1 MNDINLIFSFT
12 AGLLS
17 FLSPCSLPLYPA
29 FVSYITGVSLQDL
42 KESNRISKHAV
53 LHTLFFLAGFSII
66 FLVLGLSS
74 SLFSQLF
81 MQYKDLFRQVGAVVI
96 VFFGLLVTGNL
107 SIKFLMKDK
116 RVRFTKRPS
125 GYFGSV
131 LIGLGFAAGWTPCTG
146 PILAAVMALGIT
158 NPGSGLIYMSFYIL
172 GFAIP
177 FFALTF
183 FVEKIQWFKVHS
195 GIFMNIGGYLMII
208 MGIFL
213 YFDWMTKII
222 SFLTNN
228 IFGGFTGF

>member
-1 MNDINLIFSFT
+1 MTDINLFFSFA

-17 FLSPCSLPLYPA
+17 FISPCSLPLYPA
-29 FVSYITGVSLQDL
+29 FVSYITGVSLHDL
-42 KESNRISKHAV
+42 KESNRISRHAV

-66 FLVLGLSS
+66 FLALGLSS

-81 MQYKDLFRQVGAVVI
+81 MQYKDLFRQIGALFI

-107 SIKFLMKDK
+107 SINFLMKDK
-116 RVRFTKRPS
+116 RARFTKRPT

-146 PILAAVMALGIT
+146 PILAAVMTLGIT
-158 NPGSGLIYMSFYIL
+158 NPGSGLIYMFFYIL

-177 FFALTF
+177 FFVLTF
-183 FVEKIQWFKVHS
+183 FVEKIQWFKVYS
-195 GIFMNIGGYLMII
+195 AIFMKLGGYLMVL